1 MNDDSIQRY
10 EQMLM
15 EDPQS
20 RAFAPLAEAHRK
32 AGRLDDAINVAK
44 AGLEIHP
51 DYSGGLVVL
60 GRAFYE
66 KGELDNAAEILKKA
80 VSETP
85 ESYLGQ
91 KFLGKVFIDKGERT
105 GALKALEAA
114 NLLSPE
120 DEEVVRLLDEVKS
133 KATPPETME
142 FSENEAESDV
152 KPQIVTYE
160 QKPTTVDGV
169 ELVPLPTA
177 NIDDAF
183 SFSGGGT
190 TDPADITRIIE
201 VEELDTSDIAGED
214 MAATV
219 IEEVEVEQAMDIE
232 SLEELGPEAAAFIQE
247 GEQVMEDSV
256 EGLTDETVVEE
267 GDMLEEMVIEPG
279 GVGFPPGDPPVAD
292 MAAEVAGALDQPM
305 PEPFPVTESPPLRET
320 DLESYIMDVSPEV
333 EGLGKGVVLPVMEPA
348 AAPTPGK
355 ESEVE
360 TGMEQVAPTAPAM
373 EPSTASTDAEVM
385 VEKMVDV
392 PIPAPGHEFQ
402 SMASAPPEPPSPNA
416 AREEQFSTETLADLY
431 AQQGL
436 IEKATNIYQQIL
448 DQTPDNDMVRLKL
461 EALKAQ
467 MPSDAGTLQEIP
479 SPENAQAESPLKD
492 SNEDTLRVLENWL
505 GNVERIK
512 RP

>member
-1 MNDDSIQRY
+1 MNDDSVQRY

-32 AGRLDDAINVAK
+32 AGRLDDAIKVAK

-51 DYSGGLVVL
+51 GYSGGLVVL

-80 VSETP
+80 ISDTP

-91 KFLGKVFIDKGERT
+91 KFLGKVFMDKGEIS
-105 GALKALEAA
+105 GALKAFEAA

-120 DEEVVRLLDEVKS
+120 DDEVVRLLEEVKS

-142 FSENEAESDV
+142 YKENDTESDL
-152 KPQIVTYE
+152 KDRIVTYE
-160 QKPTTVDGV
+160 QKPTTIDGV
-169 ELVPLPTA
+169 ELVPLPTSK
-177 NIDDAF
+177 IDDTF
-183 SFSGGGT
+183 SFSGGDT
-190 TDPADITRIIE
+190 ADPADIAPVAE
-201 VEELDTSDIAGED
+201 VEEIAPALAEINEMTATEIAAED

-219 IEEVEVEQAMDIE
+219 IEEEEVEQAVDIE
-232 SLEELGPEAAAFIQE
+232 SLDDLGPEAAAFIQE
-247 GEQVMEDSV
+247 GEELMEDSV
-256 EGLTDETVVEE
+256 EDPAGEGAFAMGDVSEEVVVE
-267 GDMLEEMVIEPG
+267 PA
-279 GVGFPPGDPPVAD
+279 GVGSPTGDAPVTKED
-292 MAAEVAGALDQPM
+292 AEVSGVQVQPM
-305 PEPFPVTESPPLRET
+305 PEPFPIPASPFAEATGDKP
-320 DLESYIMDVSPEV
+320 
-333 EGLGKGVVLPVMEPA
+333 EPA
-348 AAPTPGK
+348 PEPATAHVQVPEPGLPPAATAPT
-355 ESEVE
+355 
-360 TGMEQVAPTAPAM
+360 
-373 EPSTASTDAEVM
+373 
-385 VEKMVDV
+385 
-392 PIPAPGHEFQ
+392 
-402 SMASAPPEPPSPNA
+402 EPPSLNG

-448 DQTPDNDMVRLKL
+448 DQAPDNEIVRLKL

-467 MPSDAGTLQEIP
+467 VPSEAGTAQAVQH
-479 SPENAQAESPLKD
+479 PENAPQEPPLREK
-492 SNEDTLRVLENWL
+492 NEDTLKVLEGWL